1 MSGVTGAEPSLVW
14 PAEWKREI
22 GRGKFYPT
30 LIIGFAAFIGISGLM
45 LLAQGK
51 LAGAFIVLVI
61 AVGAGLTGAA
71 RWPRKLRGAFT
82 TDSVVVNGMLENGVL
97 IPMRVSRTAGAGLAV
112 LCLPFIGFGAWGAVI
127 AFRGREWWPMLFCAF
142 LFVLGVFF
150 LFGAIGTVRTSRQQA
165 RGILLTPQRVVLTYG
180 EKLDLEWSE
189 IAHVDARTLGVNVE
203 IIPRTVMNLIVFV
216 VHDIRRVEELPR
228 QFRAL
233 GHRVGANAVGTIA
246 VDRLTVDPVR
256 VLYAMR
262 FYLAHPESRAEL
274 GTSAAVHRITRGA
287 F

>member
-1 MSGVTGAEPSLVW
+1 MTGPALAW
-14 PAEWKREI
+14 PGEWRREI

-30 LIIGFAAFIGISGLM
+30 LIVGFAGFIGISALL

-61 AVGAGLTGAA
+61 AIGAALIGVA
-71 RWPRKLRGAFT
+71 RWPRKLRGEFT
-82 TDSVVVNGMLENGVL
+82 TNSVVVNGMLENGVL

-112 LCLPFIGFGAWGAVI
+112 LCLPFIGFGVWGAAV
-127 AFRGREWWPMLFCAF
+127 AYRGREWWPLLFCAF

-150 LFGAIGTVRTSRQQA
+150 LFGAIGTLRASRQQA

-189 IAHVDARTLGVNVE
+189 IAHVDARTLGVNAE
-203 IIPRTVMNLIVFV
+203 LIPRTVMNLIVFI
-216 VHDIRRVEELPR
+216 VHDLRRVEELPR
-228 QFRAL
+228 QFRAI
-233 GHRVGANAVGTIA
+233 GHKVGANAVGTIA
-246 VDRLTVDPVR
+246 VDRLTVDPLR

-262 FYLAHPESRAEL
+262 FYLAHPEARTEL
-274 GTSAAVHRITRGA
+274 GTSAAVQRITRAA